1 MKPLYTPGKEPMKVA
16 GFMSGIGTNLRNL
29 ICFQRELEQEGK
41 RLFEIAVVFT
51 EKPQSNAKKIASE
64 FGIPYIENDI
74 CRFYEGKDRKDM
86 ELRRKF
92 DLRTINLLNPF
103 KVDCIALCGYDSITT
118 GGIFSNFVT
127 LNVHPA
133 DLTIKDKNGKRK
145 YAGAEEAKAVYNAL
159 KDGRSELRSTIILV
173 DEGADT
179 GPILVLSAPLKIK
192 NIPKRDEDLI
202 KFSKDVQE
210 LQKRECDWPA
220 YRMAVKLLAEGRF
233 AIDEDKKVFLDG
245 EYIENGYVMK

>member
-1 MKPLYTPGKEPMKVA
+1 MVSRKMITDFAGEGVFARIKVVGVGGGGSHA
-16 GFMSGIGTNLRNL
+16 INRMIDANIKGVEFVAVNTDAQDLHYCEAPTKIHIG
-29 ICFQRELEQEGK
+29 Q
-41 RLFEIAVVFT
+41 
-51 EKPQSNAKKIASE
+51 
-64 FGIPYIENDI
+64 
-74 CRFYEGKDRKDM
+74 
-86 ELRRKF
+86 
-92 DLRTINLLNPF
+92 
-103 KVDCIALCGYDSITT
+103 TT
-118 GGIFSNFVT
+118 TRGLG
-127 LNVHPA
+127 
-133 DLTIKDKNGKRK
+133 
-145 YAGAEEAKAVYNAL
+145 AGADPEKGKKSAEENKEDIYNAL

-202 KFSKDVQE
+202 KFSKEVQE